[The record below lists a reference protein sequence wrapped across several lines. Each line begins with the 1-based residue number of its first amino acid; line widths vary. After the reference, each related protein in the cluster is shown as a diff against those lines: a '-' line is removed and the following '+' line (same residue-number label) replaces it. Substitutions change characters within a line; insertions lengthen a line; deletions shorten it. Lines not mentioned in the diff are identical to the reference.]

1 MDDSGGVRAPQ
12 RAASIPRPSAT
23 ASATVSAPRRSR
35 SASDSPSS
43 SSMAMNSWPPSSPI
57 SYTWQTFGWLTPAAA
72 RASRRKRLRAD
83 SSGSAIVFTA
93 TRRPRLSSS
102 AAKTTPIPPCPS
114 RWRMR

>member
-1 MDDSGGVRAPQ
+1 
-12 RAASIPRPSAT
+12 
-23 ASATVSAPRRSR
+23 
-35 SASDSPSS
+35 
-43 SSMAMNSWPPSSPI
+43 MAMNSWPPSSPI

-72 RASRRKRLRAD
+72 RASRRKRLRAE